1 MVKNSLLETVL
12 TMLDGILSYPE
23 GLLDLME
30 KTLYVFHNRRFLLF
44 LNLIRHILKNF
55 LIISLH
61 GFEFLRLS

>member
-12 TMLDGILSYPE
+12 TMLDGILSYLE

-55 LIISLH
+55 HIISLH
-61 GFEFLRLS
+61 CFEFLRLS

>member
-1 MVKNSLLETVL
+1 MVKNSSLETVL

-44 LNLIRHILKNF
+44 LNLIHHILKDF
-55 LIISLH
+55 HIISLH
-61 GFEFLRLS
+61 GFEF